1 MRKNGGEGRSRRVS
15 SFQIYRN
22 KKWVSSLYRTA
33 QPNTLALF
41 PTWGSQRE
49 LVVKDLPTA
58 KIAFFSEDLKPFVKI
73 LHSLLI
79 INRKI

>member
-1 MRKNGGEGRSRRVS
+1 MLSKNLMRKNGGEGRSRRVS

-49 LVVKDLPTA
+49 LVVGDLPAT
-58 KIAFFSEDLKPFVKI
+58 KVVKKSFPGK
-73 LHSLLI
+73 LFMNHYL
-79 INRKI
+79 RA

>member
-1 MRKNGGEGRSRRVS
+1 MLGDLLQKFRH
-15 SFQIYRN
+15 

-41 PTWGSQRE
+41 PTWGSQWE

-58 KIAFFSEDLKPFVKI
+58 KIEKKSVFQELKCIYVV
-73 LHSLLI
+73 
-79 INRKI
+79 

>member
-1 MRKNGGEGRSRRVS
+1 MSEPDRLGGEK
-15 SFQIYRN
+15 I

-49 LVVKDLPTA
+49 LVVKDLPTT
-58 KIAFFSEDLKPFVKI
+58 KITKF
-73 LHSLLI
+73 
-79 INRKI
+79 